1 MRKPRLD
8 SDRAARRLISHRRMA
23 ADLVRL
29 LGDRWIEDVDLD
41 RLERLPSEHVS
52 PARRSRRE
60 DMPWWTAFKA
70 GAGYGPSAKVLFQ
83 IEFQSR
89 PDPFMAERMLEY
101 NAMLRLDLLRAG
113 TTHSRGERSVPAAPA
128 SVSIVVYTGAAP
140 VDVADERGGTHV
152 MGATRAGAMA
162 AAFCSQAS

>member
-60 DMPWWTAFKA
+60 DMPWWTPFKA

-89 PDPFMAERMLEY
+89 PDTFMAERMLEY

-113 TTHSRGERSVPAAPA
+113 TGAEVSRLLTKVDGQEQVATVAAL
-128 SVSIVVYTGAAP
+128 IVDCEDGP
-140 VDVADERGGTHV
+140 QLIRRL
-152 MGATRAGAMA
+152 RALPRNP
-162 AAFCSQAS
+162 SS